1 MSSERVEG
9 LRRALEVSP
18 DNHAV
23 RVLLAETLESEGR
36 VDEALDHYEQ
46 LARAGGLDRDRLV
59 PVGLL
64 AVGRERV
71 SQAARCLDLARAAGV
86 TEGTEELRSAVAGR
100 LSEDEEPVAE
110 SSGAPGPMR
119 WDPSDEELVA
129 PEIEPRP
136 EPGLGPAERT
146 VAFSEVGGLDEVKK
160 TIHRTIV
167 LPYQRPDLYLRY
179 GRRAGGGVMLYGAPG
194 CGKTLLARATAG
206 ECGLPFFNVR
216 IEQILDPLIGQSERN
231 LHEAF
236 EQARLH
242 APCVLFIDELDGLA
256 YARRKQYGGASRAL
270 VDQLLQELDAIGS
283 DNRDVLILSA
293 TNAPWDVDDGL
304 KRPGRLDRLLFVPP
318 PDAPARQRILE
329 LLLADRPTEAAI
341 DLRRLV
347 DATRL
352 FSGADVEALVER
364 AVDEVIEE
372 ALDTGGEP
380 PLAMRHLDAALA
392 GLRPTTTDWL
402 RAARNVVEFGNRSGE
417 YDDVSKFL
425 RSREGKAARK

>member
-23 RVLLAETLESEGR
+23 RALLAETLESEGR
-36 VDEALDHYEQ
+36 IDEALEHYEE
-46 LARAGGLDRDRLV
+46 LARTGGLDSSRLV

-64 AVGRERV
+64 AVSRERV

-86 TEGTEELRSAVAGR
+86 VEGVEELRSAVAGR
-100 LSEDEEPVAE
+100 LSEEEPAVESPTVPPPERWEADDE
-110 SSGAPGPMR
+110 IDSSG
-119 WDPSDEELVA
+119 L
-129 PEIEPRP
+129 EPRP

-146 VAFSEVGGLDEVKK
+146 ATFSDVGGLDEVKK

-236 EQARLH
+236 ELARLH

-318 PDAPARQRILE
+318 PDAAARQRILE
-329 LLLADRPTEAAI
+329 LLLADRPTGAGI
-341 DLRRLV
+341 DVRRLV

-380 PLAMRHLDAALA
+380 PLSMLHLETALA

-417 YDDVSKFL
+417 YDEVSKFL
-425 RSREGKAARK
+425 SSREGKAARK